1 MKLKTEL
8 KSRWVALIVIA
19 LCCIVVVHFAYDSIT
34 APKDYETI
42 NVFVTAK
49 SCDNLALNRTLS
61 EKLDAEIAVSSYS
74 LEDKYYKES
83 LQTSGLL
90 MADLLILP
98 KSLLPENSI
107 DKEFVPLKTDEL
119 ASFGIACDQL
129 EFYVKN
135 EVNYAIKI
143 YDDTTKTNLL
153 DKWAKFE
160 GEDYYLLL
168 NVARPNAAPYSSDK
182 VTTTNAFAAL
192 AVLLEMA

>member
-8 KSRWVALIVIA
+8 KSRWFTLLVIA
-19 LCCIVVVHFAYDSIT
+19 LCCVVIVHFAYDSLT

-42 NVFVTAK
+42 NVFITAK
-49 SCDNLALNRTLS
+49 NCDNIAVNRTLS
-61 EKLDAEIAVSSYS
+61 KALDVKINVSSYS

-107 DKEFVPLKTDEL
+107 DAEFVPLKTDEL
-119 ASFGIACDQL
+119 TQFGIDCSKL

-135 EVNYAIKI
+135 DVNYAIKI
-143 YDDTTKTNLL
+143 YDATAKTNLL
-153 DKWAKFE
+153 EKWAQFE

-168 NVARPNAAPYSSDK
+168 NIARPNAAPYSSGK
-182 VTTTNAFAAL
+182 VTTANAFTAL
-192 AVLLEMA
+192 AVMLNNA